1 MTGRAQVGF
10 EVPSNS
16 QKQESCPQLSPTQG
30 QEQPRGEK
38 RPRLPEEEG
47 PLATGSHWNRGAT
60 GIVGRTSRCC
70 PRSAARGLLSVV

>member
-30 QEQPRGEK
+30 QEQPRGEA
-38 RPRLPEEEG
+38 
-47 PLATGSHWNRGAT
+47 AT
-60 GIVGRTSRCC
+60 
-70 PRSAARGLLSVV
+70 PP